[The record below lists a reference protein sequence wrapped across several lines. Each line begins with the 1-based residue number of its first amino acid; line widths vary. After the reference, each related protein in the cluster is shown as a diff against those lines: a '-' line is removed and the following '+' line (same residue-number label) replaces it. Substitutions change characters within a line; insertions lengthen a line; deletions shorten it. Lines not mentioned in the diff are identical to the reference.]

1 MNTNFKEELTK
12 AYNELYDI
20 SKCCEYLKNCLN
32 YFNTENKL
40 TNENLKKLKIISN
53 KNNIMIKILIFQL
66 YLKIINN
73 ENSFDKITNESN
85 LLISLSNELI
95 KFIDSFQVFIINE
108 EYYLLKKQ
116 TIKLIKFIYINYK
129 SQFNKDELENLKYL
143 INNLQA
149 KFFSENYQKFI
160 INHNK
165 ILNENITFDI
175 KLIKDILSETFC
187 LNEQFEILNSIFDY
201 NYLENEKIKDVDS
214 IIQYGKLLMNFI
226 YCDKIK
232 IIINEENYNKDSNS
246 FLLLDAV
253 NNFSNKIQSKSN
265 ENIQTN
271 FLNNKKFCIYQY
283 NKSKNIINL
292 IHSYIQ
298 YIHQNNNIFQNNNNK
313 DIINITNY
321 LSNILINI
329 NNAEYFK
336 EINLNNFSLEIG
348 LKNKINIPSGESK
361 YININTNN
369 NNSIIYIEFDIKDNI
384 NNNIDITF
392 NLYKYQKIEKKIDDQ
407 DKNISYYNFQLLYN
421 LTNINKKTKIIL
433 FSQDSC
439 IYKIEFDN
447 HYSWMKGKEILYR
460 VLILKCLENEII
472 IPENNIKFDSNIYC
486 YFEGKNQTFFLNE
499 IDKDIQEK
507 KIKKDNN
514 EIVISVLIY
523 FNIIRIINTK
533 EEKLKFLEFKDENK
547 DNILTNFFFEKT
559 IFNYIQSLNLKNN
572 EIIIL
577 NIFSLNHNLSSSN
590 EKIEGMINALSIE
603 TINNTINKKVINSIQ
618 KIGIFPNFKKKIPNL
633 IYNIFNFSD
642 LSLIYFLYKS
652 IEKKIYIQNSLLLIN
667 FDKYTSNVSLFNEGG
682 IYNNLKGFPYNNNN
696 YNEINNQYYSFIL
709 KANDS
714 FDGLFLVITYTNLED
729 DIKNSV
735 FDIINKIKEICEKN
749 EPPID
754 VYFLEDDNYIY
765 DIFKYIHL
773 FYNEKNRKVLN

>member
-1 MNTNFKEELTK
+1 MNTNFNEELSK
-12 AYNELYDI
+12 AYNKIYDI
-20 SKCCEYLKNCLN
+20 SKCCDYLKNCIK
-32 YFNTENKL
+32 FKENNI
-40 TNENLKKLKIISN
+40 TNENIEKLKILSD
-53 KNNIMIKILIFQL
+53 KNNILINILISQL
-66 YLKIINN
+66 YFKIIND

-85 LLISLSNELI
+85 LLISLCNGIIKLINSFQELI
-95 KFIDSFQVFIINE
+95 ISDEI
-108 EYYLLKKQ
+108 YLLKKQ

-129 SQFNKDELENLKYL
+129 SNLNKDELENLKYL
-143 INNLQA
+143 INELQQ

-160 INHNK
+160 ISHNK
-165 ILNENITFDI
+165 ILNENINFEI
-175 KLIKDILSETFC
+175 NLINDILSETFC
-187 LNEQFEILNSIFDY
+187 LNEQFEIINNIFDY

-214 IIQYGKLLMNFI
+214 IIQYGKLLIKFI
-226 YCDKIK
+226 YSEKIK
-232 IIINEENYNKDSNS
+232 LIINDENMNEDNNS

-271 FLNNKKFCIYQY
+271 FLNNKKFSLYQY
-283 NKSKNIINL
+283 NKSKNIINI
-292 IHSYIQ
+292 IHSFIQ
-298 YIHQNNNIFQNNNNK
+298 YIHQNNNIFQNNYNK
-313 DIINITNY
+313 ELIYITNY

-329 NNAEYFK
+329 NNSEYYK
-336 EINLNNFSLEIG
+336 EINLNNFTLEIG
-348 LKNKINIPSGESK
+348 IKNKINIPSGESK

-392 NLYKYQKIEKKIDDQ
+392 NLYKYQKIEKTIDEK
-407 DKNISYYNFQLLYN
+407 DKKISYYNFQLLYN
-421 LTNINKKTKIIL
+421 LTNINKQTKIIL
-433 FSQDSC
+433 FSQEPSL
-439 IYKIEFDN
+439 YKIEFDN

-486 YFEGKNQTFFLNE
+486 YFEGKNQTFYFNE
-499 IDKDIQEK
+499 IDNDIKEK
-507 KIKKDNN
+507 KMQKENN

-523 FNIIRIINTK
+523 LNIIRIINTK
-533 EEKLKFLEFKDENK
+533 EEKLNFLEFKDENK
-547 DNILTNFFFEKT
+547 DNILTNFFFEKK

-572 EIIIL
+572 EKIIL
-577 NIFSLNHNLSSSN
+577 NIFSLNHNLSSNN
-590 EKIEGMINALSIE
+590 EKIEEMINALSTE
-603 TINNTINKKVINSIQ
+603 TINNTKNKKVINSIE
-618 KIGIFPNFKKKIPNL
+618 KIGIFPNFKRKLPNL
-633 IYNIFNFSD
+633 IYNIFNLSD
-642 LSLIYFLYKS
+642 LFLIYFLYKS